1 MDRQLINYLPPALRE
16 VLDFRAINEA
26 NGPEISLAWEA
37 LERVMGNQFLESAD
51 KDGVAMWE
59 RELQLY
65 PKDTDTLD
73 ERKARI
79 KARWNTEL
87 PYTYRWL
94 VNWPQSLCGPD
105 NPAPVVDGYA
115 LHVSLPSRVDYA
127 GILDELRR
135 RIPANLVIAPK
146 IRLARAEAGLYV
158 GSAVR
163 LSTKQALTVAAAG
176 DDDGMTAFTDDGGA
190 VITDENGKILYVED
204 TL

>member
-1 MDRQLINYLPPALRE
+1 MELKSYWPRYLQGLTEFDQIANAEQPEFTMALQA
-16 VLDFRAINEA
+16 VRAAPDEFFFLTMSEY
-26 NGPEISLAWEA
+26 GCKRWEA
-37 LERVMGNQFLESAD
+37 ILGLPAAESSTLGERRS
-51 KDGVAMWE
+51 
-59 RELQLY
+59 
-65 PKDTDTLD
+65 
-73 ERKARI
+73 RI
-79 KARWNTEL
+79 KAAWNTEL

-94 VNWPQSLCGPD
+94 VSWLQSLCGPD
-105 NPAPVVDGYA
+105 NPAPAVDGYT

-163 LSTKQALTVAAAG
+163 LSIKQALTVAAAG